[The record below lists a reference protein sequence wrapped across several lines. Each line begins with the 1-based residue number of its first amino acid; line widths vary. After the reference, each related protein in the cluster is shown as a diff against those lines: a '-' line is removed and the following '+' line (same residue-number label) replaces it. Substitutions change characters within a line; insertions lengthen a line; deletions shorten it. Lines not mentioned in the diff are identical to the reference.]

1 MLCEVRQPRDFGET
15 DRYLSGC
22 YSYLVGSSLPPTFS
36 LFTVLISS
44 STLTGLPIMGAI
56 LGRQHNSTFMGLQ
69 VFAIATMFIGF
80 VLLLISRNV
89 LAAAHGT
96 WKY

>member
-1 MLCEVRQPRDFGET
+1 MLRKVRQPRDPGET

-22 YSYLVGSSLPPTFS
+22 YSYLVGLRWPLALYF
-36 LFTVLISS
+36 FTVLIFS

-56 LGRQHNSTFMGLQ
+56 LGRQHNSTYMGMQ
-69 VFAIATMFIGF
+69 VFAIVTMFLGF
-80 VLLLISRNV
+80 VFLLVSRNI